1 MTNSTI
7 YQDIATRTAG
17 DIYIGVVGPVR
28 TGKSTF
34 IKSFMEQLVLPGMED
49 MYLRERARDE
59 LPQSGSG
66 KTIMTAE
73 PKFVPEEAAHLELE
87 GGGGFDLRLIDC
99 VGYMVDGAIGQF
111 EEDRPRMVR
120 TPWFEEEIP
129 LAQAAEVG
137 TRKVICEHSTI
148 GIVVTTD
155 GSIGEIPR
163 ENYTDAEERIVRELQ
178 DIRKPFCILLNS
190 TQPAAPATRELQRAL
205 ERKYG
210 VTCLAANCQTLGR
223 AEIEEILSAVLYEF
237 PAREYRISMP
247 AWVTM
252 LPADDPLQRS
262 LYQSVYDTCSRI
274 VRMRDAKAQV
284 EQLGACVGVEQALLQ
299 EMRLSDGAV
308 DITVT
313 VPQALYYQMLSQQ
326 SGIEIRG
333 ESDLL
338 PLLCKMAKM
347 QKEYDHV
354 SAALEQVRR
363 TGYGIVM
370 PDCTEMRLEQPEITK
385 QGGRFGVRLKA
396 SAPSIH
402 MIMTNVE
409 TEINP
414 IVGSEKQSEDLV
426 NYLMEE
432 FRDSPEKIWESN
444 IFGKSLSDLVNEG
457 LVGKLY
463 KMPDDSRAKLQN
475 TLERIINEGSGGLI
489 CIIL

>member
-34 IKSFMEQLVLPGMED
+34 IKSFMEQLVLPNMED

-66 KTIMTAE
+66 RTIMTAE
-73 PKFVPEEAAHLELE
+73 PKFVPEEAVHIDLE
-87 GGGGFDLRLIDC
+87 GGAGFDLRLIDC
-99 VGYMVDGAIGQF
+99 VGYMVEGAAGQF
-111 EEDRPRMVR
+111 EDDKPRMVQ
-120 TPWFEEEIP
+120 TPWFDCEIP

-148 GIVVTTD
+148 GIVVTCD
-155 GSIGEIPR
+155 GSFSDLPR
-163 ENYTDAEERIVRELQ
+163 EAYAVAEERIIRELQ
-178 DIRKPFCILLNS
+178 EIRKPFCLLLNS
-190 TQPAAPATRELQRAL
+190 ATPENKETRAL
-205 ERKYG
+205 QASLEERYG
-210 VTCLAANCQTLGR
+210 VTCLAANCQELSR
-223 AEIEEILSAVLYEF
+223 PEIEEILSAVLCEF
-237 PAREYRISMP
+237 PAREYRISLP
-247 AWVTM
+247 PWVTM
-252 LPADDPLQRS
+252 LPADDPLQAG
-262 LYQSVYDTCSRI
+262 LYKTIRETCLGIR
-274 VRMRDAKAQV
+274 RMRDAKSQV
-284 EQLGACVGVEQALLQ
+284 EQLCTCEAVEQAHLQ
-299 EMRLSDGAV
+299 EMRLRDGTVCIA
-308 DITVT
+308 VT
-313 VPQALYYQMLSQQ
+313 VPQVLYYKMLSQQ
-326 SGIEIRG
+326 SGMEICS

-338 PLLCKMAKM
+338 PMLCRMAKI
-347 QKEYDHV
+347 QKEYDHI
-354 SAALEQVRR
+354 SAALEQVKR

-370 PDCTEMRLEQPEITK
+370 PDCSEMQLEQPEITK

-402 MIMTNVE
+402 MIMTNVQ

-444 IFGKSLSDLVNEG
+444 IFGKSLSELVNEG
-457 LVGKLY
+457 LVSKLY
-463 KMPDDSRAKLQN
+463 KMPDESRAKFQT
-475 TLERIINEGSGGLI
+475 TLERIINEGSGSLI